1 MKDSVGYLIIA
12 VAGLLVAT
20 VGAIAYRSI
29 PPYGDVLS
37 VVMVLLAAVFSRTWL
52 SWTGLGLFA
61 GVWAVLT
68 YVWTLE
74 GPGGSVLIAADGLGY
89 GWLAG
94 GVGAIVVASL
104 LPRKLL
110 VGDDVEG

>member
-1 MKDSVGYLIIA
+1 MKDSLGYVIIA
-12 VAGLLVAT
+12 VAGLLVAS
-20 VGAIAYRSI
+20 VGAVAYRSI
-29 PPYGDVLS
+29 PPFGDVLS
-37 VVMVLLAAVFSRTWL
+37 VLMVLLAAVFARTWL

-61 GVWAVLT
+61 TLWALMT
-68 YVWTLE
+68 YVWTLA

-94 GVGAIVVASL
+94 GVVAIVVASV

-110 VGDDVEG
+110 VGNDVQS